1 MSGHSVF
8 RRRFVPER
16 ARAIALALGVLAGSA
31 SSVRAQISV
40 DELEVFLQP
49 EGRTAGSIRV
59 TNESDRVVQ
68 AFVEIDDWD
77 RDDTGANRFFPSGTL
92 PQSCRERLKV
102 FPMTLRLEPR
112 ASETLRVTID
122 DAANA
127 ASCWGIVFVQAN
139 EPRPQL
145 AGSGITYVIRTGI
158 KVYVQ
163 RGDARRD
170 GVIEEVRIN
179 GDEPGS
185 TREAEVVFHNLGES
199 HLKTR
204 GTLEVRRSDNS
215 VVAKLEVPEFPSV
228 PGAVRRLKLELPAGL
243 ARGSYVALAL
253 LDYGGQEIAAGQIEF
268 QVK

>member
-1 MSGHSVF
+1 M
-8 RRRFVPER
+8 
-16 ARAIALALGVLAGSA
+16 IALALGILAGSV

-40 DELEVFLQP
+40 DELEVLLQP
-49 EGRTAGSIRV
+49 GSRTAGSIRV
-59 TNESDRVVQ
+59 TNETDRVVQ
-68 AFVEIDDWD
+68 AFIEIDDWD

-122 DAANA
+122 DAADA

-145 AGSGITYVIRTGI
+145 VGSGITYVIRTGI

-170 GVIEEVRIN
+170 GAIEEVRIN
-179 GDEPGS
+179 ERAAGEPRS
-185 TREAEVVFHNLGES
+185 AREAEVVFHNLGEA
-199 HLKTR
+199 HLKTS
-204 GTLEVRRSDNS
+204 GSLEVRRSDNS
-215 VVAKLEVPEFPSV
+215 LVAKLEVPEFRSV

-243 ARGSYVALAL
+243 APGSYVALAL